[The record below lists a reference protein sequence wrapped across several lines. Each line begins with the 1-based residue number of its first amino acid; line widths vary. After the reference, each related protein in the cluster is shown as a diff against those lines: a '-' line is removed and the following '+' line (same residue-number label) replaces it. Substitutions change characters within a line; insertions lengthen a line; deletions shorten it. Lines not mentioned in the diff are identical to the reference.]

1 MILLDTHIWI
11 RWLLPTDPLPPTL
24 IEQIE
29 QADAVCIS
37 SISCWEAT
45 MLEKKQRIVLP
56 LPIKD
61 WLEEAT
67 QGSNVDVLPI
77 TCDISQLSG
86 TLPEHHKDPAD
97 RIIIA
102 TSIIHD
108 LQLMSLDGY
117 FPDYQELSGR
127 LITR

>member
-11 RWLLPTDPLPPTL
+11 RWLLPTTPLPSSL
-24 IEQIE
+24 IDLIE
-29 QADAVCIS
+29 QADNVAIS

-45 MLEKKQRIVLP
+45 MLEKRQRIVLP
-56 LPIKD
+56 LPVSE

-67 QGSNVDVLPI
+67 QGSNVEVLPI
-77 TCDISQLSG
+77 TCAISQLSG
-86 TLPEHHKDPAD
+86 ELPEHHKDPAD

-108 LQLMSLDGY
+108 LQLISLDGY
-117 FPDYQELSGR
+117 FPDYQEISGR

>member
-11 RWLLPTDPLPPTL
+11 RWLLPTDPLPPSL
-24 IEQIE
+24 VEQIE
-29 QADAVCIS
+29 KADSVVIS

-45 MLEKKQRIVLP
+45 MLEKRQRIVLP
-56 LPIKD
+56 LPIKE

-67 QGSNVDVLPI
+67 QGSNVEVLPI
-77 TCDISQLSG
+77 NCEISQLSG
-86 TLPEHHKDPAD
+86 ELPEHHKDPAD

-108 LQLMSLDGY
+108 IQLISLDGY
-117 FPDYQELSGR
+117 FPNYQEISGR